1 MSDINRFHADLTKE
15 QYEQGFIMSDTPT
28 PKSKIESAY
37 NEMIRDVQMSGEM
50 IAYAIK
56 EEALELERE
65 LTAARE
71 GLKDAIEQRDDF
83 RKEVEIV
90 NERLRGKR
98 HPDDNGIM
106 VDGEIDIEQL
116 IKQRDR
122 LEEALIGFMR
132 FCWINTTGNTPAE
145 SYPSP
150 LAKKG
155 ITALQSLNQNETSAA
170 AGSNRKDHE

>member
-1 MSDINRFHADLTKE
+1 MN
-15 QYEQGFIMSDTPT
+15 DTPT
-28 PKSKIESAY
+28 PRTDLITDSAPNKTVSWLCIEY
-37 NEMIRDVQMSGEM
+37 QQLCE
-50 IAYAIK
+50 K
-56 EEALELERE
+56 LEAE

-71 GLKDAIEQRDDF
+71 GLKDTTEQRDDF

-170 AGSNRKDHE
+170 AGSKRKDHE

>member
-1 MSDINRFHADLTKE
+1 MN
-15 QYEQGFIMSDTPT
+15 DTPT
-28 PKSKIESAY
+28 PRTDLITDSAPNKTVSWLCIEY
-37 NEMIRDVQMSGEM
+37 QQLCE
-50 IAYAIK
+50 K
-56 EEALELERE
+56 LEAE

-71 GLKDAIEQRDDF
+71 GLKDTTEQRDDF

-155 ITALQSLNQNETSAA
+155 ITALQSLNQNVKSDGT
-170 AGSNRKDHE
+170 AGDGTTDHG